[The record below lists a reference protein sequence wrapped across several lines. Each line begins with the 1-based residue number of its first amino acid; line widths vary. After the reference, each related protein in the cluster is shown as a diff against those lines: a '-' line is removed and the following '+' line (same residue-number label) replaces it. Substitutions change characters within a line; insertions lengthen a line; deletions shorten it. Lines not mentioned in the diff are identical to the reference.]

1 MLTSTVRSGSGAA
14 GLIGDDDGDDDGD
27 SAVDDDG
34 GAAADVD
41 DGALSLISRPRPAL
55 FAEAIEPSAAP
66 EPAPGFL

>member
-41 DGALSLISRPRPAL
+41 DGALDGATKLRR
-55 FAEAIEPSAAP
+55 
-66 EPAPGFL
+66 